1 MGVGN
6 GMIILLIVLIIW
18 FYRCWPQDNQLEAR
32 KIYRKEKTFLSQ
44 QETLTWWQNDK
55 MVEPGSSKSA
65 ADLIKVFVPIMH
77 FNCYASFGKLF
88 SFCIIGGHYKDTDL
102 MHGYQDYNNDADNVP
117 LYIYGGY
124 RYESSWNARAYH
136 GHEAQT
142 RCITTGH
149 QITWMTSGPKI
160 QMRGLWSK
168 LERALSPGVA
178 AGQALAYL
186 TCLTKVSLETFRLS
200 TLVLQMHGR
209 VGQDWH
215 ILLKSDKAV
224 KWASFAVGITN

>member
-1 MGVGN
+1 
-6 GMIILLIVLIIW
+6 
-18 FYRCWPQDNQLEAR
+18 
-32 KIYRKEKTFLSQ
+32 
-44 QETLTWWQNDK
+44 
-55 MVEPGSSKSA
+55 
-65 ADLIKVFVPIMH
+65 
-77 FNCYASFGKLF
+77 
-88 SFCIIGGHYKDTDL
+88 
-102 MHGYQDYNNDADNVP
+102 
-117 LYIYGGY
+117 
-124 RYESSWNARAYH
+124 
-136 GHEAQT
+136 
-142 RCITTGH
+142 
-149 QITWMTSGPKI
+149 MTSGPKI

-224 KWASFAVGITN
+224 KWASFAVGIKSRIRKWTESSLRLVKWLFHPNVQWTLYTMQ

>member
-1 MGVGN
+1 
-6 GMIILLIVLIIW
+6 
-18 FYRCWPQDNQLEAR
+18 
-32 KIYRKEKTFLSQ
+32 
-44 QETLTWWQNDK
+44 
-55 MVEPGSSKSA
+55 
-65 ADLIKVFVPIMH
+65 
-77 FNCYASFGKLF
+77 
-88 SFCIIGGHYKDTDL
+88 
-102 MHGYQDYNNDADNVP
+102 
-117 LYIYGGY
+117 
-124 RYESSWNARAYH
+124 
-136 GHEAQT
+136 
-142 RCITTGH
+142 
-149 QITWMTSGPKI
+149 MTSGPKI

-186 TCLTKVSLETFRLS
+186 TCLTKVTLETFRLS